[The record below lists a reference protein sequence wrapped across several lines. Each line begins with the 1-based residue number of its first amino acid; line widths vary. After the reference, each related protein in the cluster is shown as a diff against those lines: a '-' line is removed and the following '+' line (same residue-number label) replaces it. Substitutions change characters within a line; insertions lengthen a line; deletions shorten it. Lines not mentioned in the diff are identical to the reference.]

1 MSIQKQ
7 DFLNLLNKSRLDLCN
22 CLTFDEIKYARL
34 EMFIN
39 PKIPMILF

>member
-22 CLTFDEIKYARL
+22 CLTFDEIKYTRL
-34 EMFIN
+34 EMLKKK
-39 PKIPMILF
+39 KIPMILF

>member
-22 CLTFDEIKYARL
+22 CLTFDEIKYTRL
-34 EMFIN
+34 EMSIN